1 MTRLWA
7 GQPGNHGL
15 AAGHKRFFSSPK
27 HPDCSHGP
35 QTCNGYWCCFP
46 QDYSSARGMRLIM
59 RTAVTANLL
68 WEAVDLNRIIKENLQ
83 WRKLY
88 TEIDLR

>member
-59 RTAVTANLL
+59 RTAVTAYFTLGSSGFEQNYKGKSSM
-68 WEAVDLNRIIKENLQ
+68 EKIIH
-83 WRKLY
+83 
-88 TEIDLR
+88 